1 MPVLAAC
8 DENSVEGGR
17 YGPGVTDGD
26 PDLLGPLAP
35 YVGDQHRSTIAVLVA
50 VMRTGRLM
58 DAWLSA
64 TLASDELDTSEF
76 TALVSLLV
84 SGPPHQRSAGEL
96 SEALVQTTGGT
107 TKTIRRLE
115 ERGLV
120 LRVSDP
126 GDGRRSLIE
135 LTDHGRTLVE
145 NTLDL
150 VLDAF
155 DLEIGDLGEAERT
168 ELGAGLLRLSLE
180 LDDRLR
186 RS

>member
-1 MPVLAAC
+1 MH
-8 DENSVEGGR
+8 R
-17 YGPGVTDGD
+17 YDPGVSDGE
-26 PDLLGPLAP
+26 PDLLGPLGP

-50 VMRTGRLM
+50 VIRTGRQL

-64 TLASDELDTSEF
+64 TLASDELDPSEF
-76 TALVSLLV
+76 TALTALLIG
-84 SGPPHQRSAGEL
+84 GPPHRRSAGEL
-96 SEALVQTTGGT
+96 SDALVQTTGGT

-115 ERGLV
+115 QRGLV
-120 LRVSDP
+120 VRVNDP
-126 GDGRRSLIE
+126 GDGRRSLVE
-135 LTDHGRTLVE
+135 LTDHGRALVE

-186 RS
+186 RR